1 MLAVYGWVKFKIY
14 CSFNLSR
21 KSNKIAK
28 NSNYCTMNYTENYNG
43 IKIDVQAPQ
52 VDLPEGLQAQ
62 IRKSIDKISR
72 FTDNIIAVDLY
83 FNISGTGKTA
93 ERILGMRIGIPG
105 PDVFSEEKGKD
116 RWNTML
122 RSVTDKN
129 IRQLQKDK

>member
-1 MLAVYGWVKFKIY
+1 
-14 CSFNLSR
+14 
-21 KSNKIAK
+21 
-28 NSNYCTMNYTENYNG
+28 MNYTENYKG

-72 FTDNIIAVDLY
+72 FTDNINAVDLY

-93 ERILGMRIGIPG
+93 ERILGMRVGVPG
-105 PDVFSEEKGKD
+105 PDVYSEERGKD
-116 RWNTML
+116 RWNTMM

-129 IRQLQKDK
+129 IRQLQRDK